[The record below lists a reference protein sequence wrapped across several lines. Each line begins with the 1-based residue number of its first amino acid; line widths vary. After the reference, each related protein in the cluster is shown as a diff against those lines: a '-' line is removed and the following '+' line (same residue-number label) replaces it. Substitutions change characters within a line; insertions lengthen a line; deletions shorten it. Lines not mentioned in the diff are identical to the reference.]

1 MKTLIKGKVV
11 QKNHVIPQGVVV
23 VEGSRIVF
31 VGEEDRYSL
40 AGDEVV
46 FHYPDSWICPGL
58 IDFHIHGN
66 AGHDVMDATFEA
78 LIGISKSL
86 CRYGVTGFLPT
97 TMTAPLGKI
106 YQVVHNIVQF
116 TETENEYAQVLGI
129 HLEGPWINKKYKG
142 AQREEDIIEPSLE
155 QVEKLLEIAGDQ
167 LRVVT
172 IAPEI
177 SGALPVISEL
187 SRRGVICSIGHSD
200 ATLEQVNQACE
211 CGASHFTH
219 LYNAMRGFH
228 HRELGV
234 VGAALTKKNLTCDI
248 IADFIH
254 SHPNAVELAY
264 QAKGREKLLLI
275 SDGIEAVGM
284 EDGVYELGG
293 QTVYVNKCIAR
304 LEDGTLA
311 GSTLTLNRAIRNLVE
326 QLGIPVTDAVYMASA
341 APAEKLGLAEKI
353 GSLEAGKDADVVVF
367 SPAFDAQLTMIKGKI
382 VYREELEP
390 CFN

>member
-1 MKTLIKGKVV
+1 MKTLFKGNVV
-11 QKNHVIPQGVVV
+11 QKDKVIPQGIVV
-23 VEGSRIVF
+23 VEGARIVF
-31 VGEEDRYSL
+31 VGEEHRYSRT
-40 AGDEVV
+40 GDEAV

-78 LIGISKSL
+78 LEAISKSL

-97 TMTAPLGKI
+97 TMTAPLHKI
-106 YQVVHNIVQF
+106 YRVVQNIVHF
-116 TETENEYAQVLGI
+116 TETANEYAQILGI

-142 AQREEDIIEPSLE
+142 AQKEEDIMEPSLE
-155 QVEKLLEIAGDQ
+155 QAEKLLEIAGDQ

-177 SGALPVISEL
+177 FGALPVISNL
-187 SRRGVICSIGHSD
+187 SQRGVICSIGHTD

-219 LYNAMRGFH
+219 LYNAMRGLH
-228 HRELGV
+228 HREIGV
-234 VGAALTKKNLTCDI
+234 VGAALTKKDMTCDI

-264 QAKGREKLLLI
+264 QVKGREKLLLI

-326 QLGIPVTDAVYMASA
+326 QLQIPITDAVYMAA
-341 APAEKLGLAEKI
+341 TAPAEKLGLAEKK
-353 GSLEAGKDADVVVF
+353 GSLEVGKDADVVVF
-367 SPAFDAQLTMIKGKI
+367 SHVFDAQLTMINGKV
-382 VYREELEP
+382 VYREE
-390 CFN
+390 